1 MSSREPPFIQY
12 EDVPQPRGGC
22 LDAAVLV
29 GGLGIIA
36 LVAVW
41 GYIGP
46 VLYTVSY
53 VADFVIHLFNPAWP
67 VKWMGDNST
76 YTIVVS
82 GLTALAMTY
91 GVYRLIR
98 LSWRIVQFIREG

>member
-1 MSSREPPFIQY
+1 MSREPPYIQY
-12 EDVPQPRGGC
+12 EDAPQSGDG
-22 LDAAVLV
+22 VLCGV
-29 GGLGIIA
+29 ILLGGLGVIG

-46 VLYTVSY
+46 IFYTVFY
-53 VADFVIHLFNPAWP
+53 VIDFIIHLFNPAWP
-67 VKWMGDNST
+67 VKWMGDSST

-82 GLTALAMTY
+82 GLTALALAY

-98 LSWRIVQFIREG
+98 LAWRIVKFLKEG